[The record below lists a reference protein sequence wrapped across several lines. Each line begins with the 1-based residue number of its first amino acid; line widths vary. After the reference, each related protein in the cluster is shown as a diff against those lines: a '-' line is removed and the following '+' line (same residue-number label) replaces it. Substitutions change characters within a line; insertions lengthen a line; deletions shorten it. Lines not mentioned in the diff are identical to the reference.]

1 MGVFPGIGCVD
12 SPGYRPEGV
21 QNGKQETG
29 SGVSGAPM
37 QRMQA
42 AELYHRKKPAESSG
56 KAGVEQVLPF

>member
-1 MGVFPGIGCVD
+1 MGVFPDIGSVD

-29 SGVSGAPM
+29 CGTGGAPM

-42 AELYHRKKPAESSG
+42 AELYHGKKPAESSG
-56 KAGVEQVLPF
+56 KAGVEQVLSF